1 MSVECRI
8 HCTGS
13 FDGIRKHSSPIR
25 VFAAIGNADPGAPPH
40 EREAPAAAMRE
51 AAPRRGRG
59 GDGRAPPE
67 RPRPPAPR
75 PRRPIRRRMKS
86 WTRAPGAVRRLS
98 IWKRGRAVSRNR
110 PSFAARRASGAP
122 REGGSQSPDRSGVGP
137 HGGRVG
143 PRCGLGPS
151 PDAGGGWS
159 HRASV
164 DEGEAVVRAS
174 GGGQAL
180 PRRRCRTGRRR
191 RRARRSET
199 TVARACGDTFR
210 TRSTHAGD
218 LPVEVCSAW
227 RVEKFRRRYTAR
239 RPPFPRAFRLA
250 FRFTARFPPA
260 PPRLPDACPSGRSSG
275 MPEGRQAAGPDAPA
289 PPSAAPFDAT
299 SRRHLMRFMASV
311 G

>member
-1 MSVECRI
+1 
-8 HCTGS
+8 
-13 FDGIRKHSSPIR
+13 
-25 VFAAIGNADPGAPPH
+25 
-40 EREAPAAAMRE
+40 MRE

-86 WTRAPGAVRRLS
+86 WTRAPGAVRRPS

-122 REGGSQSPDRSGVGP
+122 REGGAQSPDRSGVGP

-218 LPVEVCSAW
+218 LPSRCAPPGASRSSAAATQPADPRFRGPSAW
-227 RVEKFRRRYTAR
+227 RSGSPPGFRPRRRGSRT
-239 RPPFPRAFRLA
+239 
-250 FRFTARFPPA
+250 PA
-260 PPRLPDACPSGRSSG
+260 PPADRRECRRAGRPPARMRRPRPRRRRSMQLHAVISCGSWLPWANSLT
-275 MPEGRQAAGPDAPA
+275 AWAAPA
-289 PPSAAPFDAT
+289 FST
-299 SRRHLMRFMASV
+299 VSV
-311 G
+311 EKSVKISLRTAEKSLGFKGVLHC